1 MTNFSLAPTTIALP
15 TREGRVDNHFGHCAY
30 YTLFKVVSGVVVETT
45 TMPSPEGCGCKSD
58 IASRLAAAGV
68 SIMLAGDMGD
78 GAKRVLAA
86 HNIAVIRGCSGQV
99 EAVVADYLAGRV
111 SDSGQMCDHHD
122 CPSHH

>member
-1 MTNFSLAPTTIALP
+1 MTNFSLATTTIALP

-30 YTLFKVVSGVVVETT
+30 YTLFKVVGGAVVAQT

-58 IASRLAAAGV
+58 IASKLQEAGV

-86 HNIAVIRGCSGQV
+86 HNIAVIRGCAGDVDS
-99 EAVVADYLAGRV
+99 VVADFLAGRLH
-111 SDSGQMCDHHD
+111 DSGQMCDHHD
-122 CPSHH
+122 CPSHQ